1 MFKKRDKHLQLWLLI
16 LIILLLG
23 ILFYGLRPKNFNF
36 ENGVTWLKDG
46 PGVRFNNDG
55 LAFARSFLKQSDN
68 DAIFENGFSI
78 ELSFKPTGNTSGGFG
93 FVLSIHDGSDR
104 NQLVVGQW
112 RSYIIVMN
120 GDDYD
125 HKRKIP
131 RISVDTALQKD
142 KPIFLTITTGKQGTR
157 IYIDGKLAKSNS
169 KLKLILPSGYNSRL
183 MVGNSVYGNNSW
195 KGEIFGL
202 ALYSYSVNDDE
213 AASHF
218 DRNSTVKNF
227 TFAKAYQPALLYTFE
242 EGKGTQVPDQSG
254 NGAHLEI
261 PKKMQVLQK
270 RFLSVPWHNLNLNRS
285 LYADLIV
292 NLIGFIPLGLVLS
305 VTLSLYKGQFDK
317 SVMVFSILL
326 CFLLSMGI
334 EIGQAW
340 IPSRSSNLHDLV
352 LNTVGGW
359 IGALL
364 GAKIKGLGRL
374 RCER

>member
-1 MFKKRDKHLQLWLLI
+1 MFNKRNKHLQLWLWI

-46 PGVRFNNDG
+46 PGVRFNKYG
-55 LAFARSFLKQSDN
+55 LAFAQSFLKQVDN
-68 DAIFENGFSI
+68 DATFENGFSI

-104 NQLVVGQW
+104 NQLLVGQW

-125 HKRKIP
+125 HKRKNP

-169 KLKLILPSGYNSRL
+169 KLKLTLPSGDSRL
-183 MVGNSVYGNNSW
+183 TVGNSVYGNNSW
-195 KGEIFGL
+195 EGEIHGL
-202 ALYSYSVNDDE
+202 ALYSYPVSEDE
-213 AASHF
+213 VASHF
-218 DRNSTVKNF
+218 DRKSAVKNF
-227 TFAKAYQPALLYTFE
+227 TFGKAYQPALLYAFE
-242 EGKGTQVPDQSG
+242 EGKGTQVLDQSG
-254 NGAHLEI
+254 NSAHLDI
-261 PKKMQVLQK
+261 PQKMQVLQK
-270 RFLSVPWHNLNLNRS
+270 RFLSVPWHNLKLNRS
-285 LYADLIV
+285 LYADLVV

-305 VTLSLYKGQFDK
+305 VTLSLYRGQFDK
-317 SVMVFSILL
+317 NVMVFSVLL

-352 LNTVGGW
+352 LNTIGGW

-364 GAKIKGLGRL
+364 GAEIKG
-374 RCER
+374 